1 MLGRLVIL
9 LSIILTCNAMASS
22 FGEIAQNVYE
32 PVTMVLKLLRAVSI
46 ICGVG
51 LVLGSV
57 MKYMEYRRNPIA
69 VSLGMVVFTFLFGVA
84 LIILGL
90 IPMSE
95 F

>member
-1 MLGRLVIL
+1 MLLRLIIL
-9 LSIILTCNAMASS
+9 LSIFVTCNVIASS

-32 PVTMVLKLLRAVSI
+32 PVSMVLKLLRAVSI

-51 LVLGSV
+51 LLLGSI
-57 MKYMEYRRNPIA
+57 MKYMEYRRNPVA
-69 VSLGMVVFTFLFGVA
+69 VSFGMVVFTFLFGVA